1 MTEPNPL
8 GLAAAVER
16 LVAATPAIRADIRR
30 HSVTCWG
37 NHLATVTLRFHSNA
51 SVLRPDIKQMREA
64 VDPLIRYAVE
74 RDALECLQV
83 LHDGGCSLFHVR
95 RLTGESLVHDAAR
108 RGSVRTLNWLID
120 TQSLAVDVEGKSGA
134 TPLHI
139 ASRRGHRRIVHALL
153 ARRAFVDAPDSGG
166 ETPLHEATRAGWN
179 GIVQVLIDA
188 GANLGATSRYGETAL
203 SLAVH
208 QAWRSSEWKTVTLLL
223 DHGAALTQALPT
235 LLRCPRTEITEHPRI
250 QAARIE
256 ICEQDQLCRLF
267 ETASPEQARTLL
279 QSGAD
284 PARAATYALRNSKR
298 DLLCLIRA
306 HHPFRYTSAHYRAA
320 LASVRGLEQLLDQGG
335 DPNAIIEHAYMDDR
349 RPLIYFAAQGCGC
362 DIATIPV
369 LLRRGARPTA
379 SPDLLTR
386 PLIIELVLNKCAS
399 PEVISTYAECG
410 HDINVRAGDGKTA
423 LHILAGETWNDRV
436 ASSFQALRRAGA
448 DMEACDEHGRTPL
461 MLCVRAYS
469 DVNPSGLAA
478 LLEAGAC
485 VNVADK
491 RGLTVLHH
499 LFDALREARPRPEC
513 LTALQLLVSR
523 GADIDA
529 RCPEGLYPEEMGNEV
544 IHTDLRES
552 LRRLRG
558 RAHLSRP
565 EIPDRASHVG
575 KGSTPAEQSTTH
587 PQPLSGSRIARPRQ
601 CWSRSPR

>member
-1 MTEPNPL
+1 
-8 GLAAAVER
+8 
-16 LVAATPAIRADIRR
+16 
-30 HSVTCWG
+30 
-37 NHLATVTLRFHSNA
+37 
-51 SVLRPDIKQMREA
+51 MREA
-64 VDPLIRYAVE
+64 VDPLVRYAVQ

-95 RLTGESLVHDAAR
+95 RLTGESLVHDAAG

-120 TQSLAVDVEGKSGA
+120 TQSLAVDDEGKTDV

-139 ASRRGHRRIVHALL
+139 ACRRGHTKIVRALL
-153 ARRAFVDAPDSGG
+153 ARRAFVDAPDSRG
-166 ETPLHEATRAGWN
+166 ETPLHGAARAGGN
-179 GIVQVLIDA
+179 DIVQFLIDA

-203 SLAVH
+203 FLAVH

-267 ETASPEQARTLL
+267 ETASPKQARSLL

-284 PARAATYALRNSKR
+284 PARAATYALRNSKYA
-298 DLLCLIRA
+298 LLGPIRA
-306 HHPFRYTSAHYRAA
+306 YHPFRYTSAHYRAA

-335 DPNAIIEHAYMDDR
+335 DPNAIIEHTYTDER
-349 RPLIYFAAQGCGC
+349 RPLIYFAARGCGC

-369 LLRRGARPTA
+369 LLRRGARPAA
-379 SPDLLTR
+379 SPELLTQ
-386 PLIIELVLNKCAS
+386 PLIIELVLNKYAS

-423 LHILAGETWNDRV
+423 LHALASETWDDRV

-448 DMEACDEHGRTPL
+448 DMEACDIHGRTPL
-461 MLCVRAYS
+461 ILCVRAYS
-469 DVNPSGLAA
+469 AVTPSGLAA
-478 LLEAGAC
+478 LLQAGAC
-485 VNVADK
+485 VNAVDK

-499 LFDALREARPRPEC
+499 LFDALRREDPRPDYD
-513 LTALQLLVSR
+513 TALQLLVSR

-529 RCPEGLYPEEMGNEV
+529 RCPEGLYPEDMGNEL

-575 KGSTPAEQSTTH
+575 NGSTPAEQSTTH
-587 PQPLSGSRIARPRQ
+587 PQPLSGSRRARPRHS
-601 CWSRSPR
+601 WSRSPR

>member
-1 MTEPNPL
+1 MTEPNPS

-16 LVAATPAIRADIRR
+16 LVASTPAIRADIRR
-30 HSVTCWG
+30 HSATCWAE
-37 NHLATVTLRFHSNA
+37 HLAIVTLRFHSNGN
-51 SVLRPDIKQMREA
+51 VVRRDVQQMREA

-108 RGSVRTLNWLID
+108 RGSMRTLNWLID
-120 TQSLAVDVEGKSGA
+120 TQSLPVDVEGKSGV

-139 ASRRGHRRIVHALL
+139 ACRRGHRRIVCALL
-153 ARRAFVDAPDSGG
+153 ARRAFVDAPDSRG
-166 ETPLHEATRAGWN
+166 ETPLHEAARAGWN
-179 GIVQVLIDA
+179 DIAQVLIDA

-208 QAWRSSEWKTVTLLL
+208 QAWRSSEWRTVTLLL
-223 DHGAALTQALPT
+223 DQGAALTQALPT
-235 LLRCPRTEITEHPRI
+235 LLRGPRTEITEHPRI
-250 QAARIE
+250 QAARIGT
-256 ICEQDQLCRLF
+256 CDQDQLCRLF

-284 PARAATYALRNSKR
+284 PARAATYALRNSKH

-306 HHPFRYTSAHYRAA
+306 HHPFRYTSAHYHAA
-320 LASVRGLEQLLDQGG
+320 LASVRGLEQLLNQGG
-335 DPNAIIEHAYMDDR
+335 DPNAIIEHRYTDER
-349 RPLIYFAAQGCGC
+349 YPLIYFAARIGC
-362 DIATIPV
+362 DISTVPV

-379 SPDLLTR
+379 PPELLTQ
-386 PLIIELVLNKCAS
+386 PLIIELALHKRVS
-399 PEVISTYAECG
+399 PEVITTYAECR
-410 HDINVRAGDGKTA
+410 HDINVRDSDGKTA
-423 LHILAGETWNDRV
+423 LHALASEPWDDRV

-469 DVNPSGLAA
+469 AVTPSGLAA
-478 LLEAGAC
+478 LLEAGAH
-485 VNVADK
+485 VGAVDN

-499 LFDALREARPRPEC
+499 LFDALRQEDSRPDYD
-513 LTALQLLVSR
+513 TALQLLVSR

-529 RCPEGLYPEEMGNEV
+529 RCPEGLYPEERGNEL

-558 RAHLSRP
+558 RAYLSRP
-565 EIPDRASHVG
+565 EIPDRAPHVG
-575 KGSTPAEQSTTH
+575 NESLPAEQSTTH
-587 PQPLSGSRIARPRQ
+587 PQPLPGSRSARRRQ
-601 CWSRSPR
+601 CWSRSQR